1 MKMSLE
7 KWAEYGW
14 LKAEPSSPGEIRD
27 LLGIVTRALK
37 DSKVEAISDDLRFQ
51 AAFSAA
57 LTSANI
63 ALRASGYRTRVQTGH
78 HQKIVESLEF
88 TLKSDPKLIQKLKVF
103 SKKRNATSYDAAGN
117 ISEQE
122 LEHAI
127 KVAEELQHSVSAWLR
142 QNHPSL
148 LKTHS

>member
-14 LKAEPSSPGEIRD
+14 LKAEASSPDEIRD

-37 DSKVEAISDDLRFQ
+37 DSKVEVISEDLRFQ

-63 ALRASGYRTRVQTGH
+63 VLRASGYRTRVQTGH
-78 HQKIVESLEF
+78 HQKIVESLEL
-88 TLKSDPKLIQKLKVF
+88 TLNSEPKLIQKLKVF

-117 ISEQE
+117 ISGQE
-122 LEHAI
+122 LEQAI
-127 KVAEELQHSVSAWLR
+127 KVAEELQQSVSIWLR
-142 QNHPSL
+142 QNHPEL
-148 LKTHS
+148 LKNS

>member
-14 LKAEPSSPGEIRD
+14 LKAEASSPDEIRD

-37 DSKVEAISDDLRFQ
+37 DSKVEVISEDLRFQ

-63 ALRASGYRTRVQTGH
+63 VLRASGYRTRVQTGH
-78 HQKIVESLEF
+78 HQKIVESLEL
-88 TLKSDPKLIQKLKVF
+88 TLNSDPKLIQKLKVF

-117 ISEQE
+117 ISGQE
-122 LEHAI
+122 LEQAI
-127 KVAEELQHSVSAWLR
+127 KVAEELQQSV
-142 QNHPSL
+142 
-148 LKTHS
+148 

>member
-1 MKMSLE
+1 MSLE

-14 LKAEPSSPGEIRD
+14 LKAEASSPDEIRD

-37 DSKVEAISDDLRFQ
+37 DSKVEAISEDLRFQ

-78 HQKIVESLEF
+78 HQKIVESLEL

-122 LEHAI
+122 LEQAI
-127 KVAEELQHSVSAWLR
+127 KVAEELQQEVSTWLKR
-142 QNHPSL
+142 NHPEV
-148 LKTHS
+148 LKRI

>member
-1 MKMSLE
+1 MSLE

-14 LKAEPSSPGEIRD
+14 LKAEASSPDEIRD

-37 DSKVEAISDDLRFQ
+37 DSKVEVISEDLRFQ

-63 ALRASGYRTRVQTGH
+63 VLRASGYRTRVQTGH
-78 HQKIVESLEF
+78 HQKIVESLEL
-88 TLKSDPKLIQKLKVF
+88 TLNSDPKLIQKLKVF

-117 ISEQE
+117 ISGQE
-122 LEHAI
+122 LEQAI
-127 KVAEELQHSVSAWLR
+127 KVAEELQQSVSIWLR
-142 QNHPSL
+142 QNHPEL
-148 LKTHS
+148 LKNS